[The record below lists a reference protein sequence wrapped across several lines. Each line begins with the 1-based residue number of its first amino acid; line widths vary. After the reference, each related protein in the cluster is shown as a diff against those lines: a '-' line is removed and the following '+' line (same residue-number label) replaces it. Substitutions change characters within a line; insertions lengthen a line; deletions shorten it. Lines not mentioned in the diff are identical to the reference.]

1 MADKHM
7 QFLDIPRKDPDKLD
21 IETRTTHFRE
31 IYSQYAPD
39 AAAAQAGR
47 CLSCGNPFCEWKCPV
62 HNFIPNWLM
71 LINDGKLFEAAEL
84 SHQTN
89 SLPEMCGRICP
100 QDRLC
105 EGACTLNDG
114 LGAVSIGAIEKY
126 ITDEAFKQG
135 WKPDMS
141 NVVRTDKRVAI
152 VGAGPAGLACADV
165 LVRNG
170 VTPVVFDRYSKIGGL
185 LTFGIPPFKLEKEVV
200 EKRREIMEYMGVE
213 FRLNVDVGRDV
224 AIETLVEEFDAV
236 FLGMGTYNYVK
247 GGFSGE
253 DLPGVHEALPYL
265 ISNINRELGV
275 EATGPGSKPFV
286 DMKDKNVVVLGG
298 GDTGMDCNRTAIRQG
313 ARGVTCTYR
322 RDEGNMPGSGRDYKN
337 SKEEGVTFLFNR
349 QPIEIV
355 GSDRVEGVKL
365 VQTRLGPPGPRG
377 RRVPEVV
384 PGTEETIAADAV
396 IIAFGFLPSPPAWFD
411 NLKIELHGNGRVR
424 VSNAAHTRFQT
435 TNPKIF
441 AGGDMVRGSDLVVT
455 AVFEGRE
462 AAQGILQHLQLRT
475 RRPQ

>member
-1 MADKHM
+1 
-7 QFLDIPRKDPDKLD
+7 
-21 IETRTTHFRE
+21 
-31 IYSQYAPD
+31 
-39 AAAAQAGR
+39 
-47 CLSCGNPFCEWKCPV
+47 
-62 HNFIPNWLM
+62 
-71 LINDGKLFEAAEL
+71 
-84 SHQTN
+84 
-89 SLPEMCGRICP
+89 MCGRICP

-114 LGAVSIGAIEKY
+114 IGAVSIGAIEKY

-141 NVVRTDKRVAI
+141 NVVPTGKRVAV

-170 VTPVVFDRYSKIGGL
+170 VKPVVFDRYSKIGGL
-185 LTFGIPPFKLEKEVV
+185 LTFGIPPFKLVKDVV

-213 FRLNVDVGRDV
+213 FRLGLEVGRD
-224 AIETLVEEFDAV
+224 ISIDTLTQDFDAV
-236 FLGMGTYNYVK
+236 FLGMGTYKYVK

-253 DLPGVHEALPYL
+253 DLPGVYEALPYL
-265 ISNINRELGV
+265 VSNINRELGL
-275 EATGPGSKPFV
+275 GNGSADFV
-286 DMKDKNVVVLGG
+286 DMKNKNVVVLGG

-313 ARGVTCTYR
+313 ASSVTCTYR
-322 RDEGNMPGSGRDYKN
+322 RDEDNMPGSRRDYKN

-377 RRVPEVV
+377 RRIPEVV
-384 PGTEETIAADAV
+384 PGTEETIPADAV
-396 IIAFGFLPSPPAWFD
+396 IIAFGFLPSPPEWFQSQR
-411 NLKIELHGNGRVR
+411 IELHGNGRVR
-424 VSNAAHTRFQT
+424 VSSAPKSKFQT

-462 AAQGILQHLQLRT
+462 AAQGILHQLNVRGGG
-475 RRPQ
+475 